1 MKMNT
6 VNMSWLLVVTPI
18 ENEIA
23 SKNVHTHYCSAVR
36 YAAVGRHSSS
46 TTLGTILVAH
56 INNLPTCSSGRVWG
70 YPIPIFCCCF
80 TSVDDDNDNQDN
92 TARHM
97 QTWWVEVLCSSS
109 STLSSSSSYFRFVW
123 FSFNSGCIICVFHI
137 HFDARWCS
145 CKHNL
150 THFSSIAYLQYSGTN
165 AEFTKADTVIFRTDL
180 YNMSSGKK
188 EYNFKRTLKYDS
200 IWLDS
205 KYRTFFSYTIRMS
218 LWKRVWLY
226 GIYEYNCYVVC
237 LFTENGA
244 ELFYFMFFLMFVCFL
259 YTYVHAYE
267 FGAYII

>member
-1 MKMNT
+1 MT
-6 VNMSWLLVVTPI
+6 TTIRTTP
-18 ENEIA
+18 
-23 SKNVHTHYCSAVR
+23 R
-36 YAAVGRHSSS
+36 D
-46 TTLGTILVAH
+46 
-56 INNLPTCSSGRVWG
+56 TCKHDGLTF
-70 YPIPIFCCCF
+70 Y
-80 TSVDDDNDNQDN
+80 
-92 TARHM
+92 
-97 QTWWVEVLCSSS
+97 SSS
-109 STLSSSSSYFRFVW
+109 SPLSSSSSYFHFVW

-218 LWKRVWLY
+218 LWKRICLY
-226 GIYEYNCYVVC
+226 IYEYNCYVCVLVYGKRC
-237 LFTENGA
+237 WTV
-244 ELFYFMFFLMFVCFL
+244 LFYVFPLVCVLFIHIC
-259 YTYVHAYE
+259 TYIWIRCIHYLNIVGE
-267 FGAYII
+267 WV